1 MTQIETFLS
10 VIAAELTPHQRA
22 KIRQIAMK
30 AIMGGDIPRL
40 PIPEHLRDPLRRL
53 IIAAAYQKRVS
64 GDIVDP
70 MEPTMP

>member
-10 VIAAELTPHQRA
+10 VNAAELTPPQRA
-22 KIRQIAMK
+22 EIRQIAMK
-30 AIMGGDIPRL
+30 AIQGGNIPYL
-40 PIPEHLRDPLRRL
+40 PVPEHLRDPLRRL
-53 IIAAAYQKRVS
+53 TIEAAYQKRVS